1 MNIGLLLITTF
12 LSALN
17 VLAKGPEMLPVSAT
31 AVSAPVV
38 SFSAKPSASATEN
51 IVLSFSGDLI
61 IHEDLYK
68 KVVADKDH
76 DFSKLWKKTFPLLAK
91 ANFSYVNLEG
101 PTALGITNKLQ
112 NKGDV
117 GFIYDNEVY
126 SGTDL
131 LFNYH
136 PTLIDALQ
144 KSGFDIVS
152 TVNNHSMDRGVKG
165 INATID
171 ALIKRNMPFIG
182 TRKSGTEEPLY
193 TLTKIKNFTVA
204 WIGCTEM
211 INGFNDRKSQLFLC
225 YQQREEILKLIARVI
240 SEKKPD
246 VVIIIPHWG
255 VEYSPKPQQAQIDL
269 AHEFLDMG
277 ATAVIGSHPHVLQPV
292 EQYVTKDKRET
303 FIAYS
308 LGNFVANQRGIERKS
323 SAVIYLQLSKNK
335 LGKTVISDYYYE
347 PTTRFRFD
355 IFPARSDKDVVQHV
369 EQFLGPMRDLKE

>member
-1 MNIGLLLITTF
+1 MNLKLLYISTL
-12 LSALN
+12 LSTQIL
-17 VLAKGPEMLPVSAT
+17 LAKGPET
-31 AVSAPVV
+31 VSAPAISFTQKAAV
-38 SFSAKPSASATEN
+38 SNSES
-51 IVLSFSGDLI
+51 IVISFAGDLI

-68 KVVADKDH
+68 KVLADKEH
-76 DFSKLWKKTFPLLAK
+76 DFSKLWAKTIPLFAK
-91 ANFSYVNLEG
+91 ADFSYVNLEG
-101 PTALGITNKLQ
+101 PTAQGITNKLK

-117 GFIYDNEVY
+117 GFVYDKEVY

-144 KSGFDIVS
+144 RSGFDIVS
-152 TVNNHSMDRGVKG
+152 TVNNHSLDRGSKG
-165 INATID
+165 LDATMD
-171 ALIKRNMPFIG
+171 ALNKRKMQFFG
-182 TRKSGTEEPLY
+182 TRKALSEDPLF

-211 INGFNDRKSQLFLC
+211 INGFNDRKSQMFLC

-240 SEKKPD
+240 SENKPD
-246 VVIIIPHWG
+246 AVIITPHWG
-255 VEYSPKPQQAQIDL
+255 VEYKHKPQQAQIDL

-292 EQYVTKDKRET
+292 EKYVTKDQRET

-323 SAVIYLQLSKNK
+323 SAVIYLQFSRDKNK
-335 LGKTVISDYYYE
+335 KTVISDYYYE
-347 PTTRFRFD
+347 PTTRLRFD
-355 IFPARSDKDVVQHV
+355 IFPARSDKDVVKHV
-369 EQFLGPMRDLKE
+369 AQFLGPLRDLKE

>member
-1 MNIGLLLITTF
+1 MNLKILFISTLITTPF
-12 LSALN
+12 L
-17 VLAKGPEMLPVSAT
+17 LAKSPE
-31 AVSAPVV
+31 AVSSPVI
-38 SFSAKPSASATEN
+38 SFTAKPVASSSES
-51 IVLSFSGDLI
+51 IILSFSGDLI

-68 KVVADKDH
+68 KVLADKDH
-76 DFSKLWKKTFPLLAK
+76 DFSKLWVKTLPLIAK
-91 ANFSYVNLEG
+91 ADFSYVNLEG
-101 PTALGITNKLQ
+101 PTAQGITNKLK

-117 GFIYDNEVY
+117 GFVYDNEVY

-165 INATID
+165 LDATMD
-171 ALIKRNMPFIG
+171 ALTKRNMPFFG
-182 TRKSGTEEPLY
+182 TRKAGSEDPLF
-193 TLTKIKNFTVA
+193 TLTKIKNFTIA

-240 SEKKPD
+240 SENKPD
-246 VVIIIPHWG
+246 AVIITPHWG
-255 VEYSPKPQQAQIDL
+255 VEYKHKPEQAQIDL

-277 ATAVIGSHPHVLQPV
+277 ATAVIGSHPHVLQPA
-292 EQYVTKDKRET
+292 EMYVTKDKRET
-303 FIAYS
+303 FIVYS

-323 SAVIYLQLSKNK
+323 SAVIYLQLSRDKRK
-335 LGKTVISDYYYE
+335 KTVISDYYYE
-347 PTTRFRFD
+347 PTTRLRFD
-355 IFPARSDKDVVQHV
+355 IFPAREDKAVVKHV
-369 EQFLGPMRDLKE
+369 EQFLGPLKEVKD